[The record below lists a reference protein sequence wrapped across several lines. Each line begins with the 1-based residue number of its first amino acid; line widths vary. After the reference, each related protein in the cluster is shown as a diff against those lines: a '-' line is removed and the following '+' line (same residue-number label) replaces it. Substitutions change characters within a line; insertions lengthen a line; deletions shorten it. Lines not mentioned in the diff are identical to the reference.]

1 MATPMHDDV
10 STGQYLMRR
19 LKAQG
24 VDTVF
29 GMPGVHTL
37 ELYRGIAAERIAH
50 VLVRHEQ
57 GAGFMA
63 DGYARVTGRPG
74 VCTLITGPG
83 LTNALTPI
91 GQAFSDS
98 VPMLVISSVNP
109 LAHGGLGQGRLHEIT
124 DQQAVVAPLVGLTRT
139 ATDAAG
145 VDAFVAD
152 AYEMFAAR
160 RPSPAHLQMPVD
172 VLSAPC
178 GRPADGGPLDPA
190 PRPRAGAD
198 EIERAA
204 RLLAGAER
212 PAIIAGGGAL
222 GAAGVL
228 ARLAERLGAPV
239 LMTVAGKGL
248 LPDRHALSLGATW
261 PEGATRTMLA
271 RADLV
276 LALGTELAE
285 TDHWADR
292 PGIPG
297 KIVRVDLDLAKL
309 HDPLPAE
316 LPLLADAGLA
326 AADILDSLG
335 AGQATGWGGRAADEV
350 SAVRRAIDAAAER
363 TQPGFR
369 SALGALREALPA
381 DAVIATDMTQ
391 LAYAANSGLPV
402 DRPRSY
408 LHPVGFGTLGYAL
421 PAAIGA
427 KVAAPDRPVIAVA
440 GDGGFLFTLAELGTA
455 VELGLSLPIV
465 LWDNDGLG
473 QIRDDMIARQ
483 MPQIGVNPQQPGL
496 SGRRARLRRRGGRG
510 QRPARA
516 GRRVARRAGAALAD
530 AAPGARRQLPLS
542 LPPPP

>member
-1 MATPMHDDV
+1 MQDDV

-98 VPMLVISSVNP
+98 VPMLVLSSVNP
-109 LAHGGLGQGRLHEIT
+109 LEHGGLGQGRLHEIT

-160 RPSPAHLQMPVD
+160 RPRPAHLQMPVD

-190 PRPRAGAD
+190 PRPRAATD

-222 GAAGVL
+222 GAA
-228 ARLAERLGAPV
+228 ERAGAPGRA
-239 LMTVAGKGL
+239 AGR
-248 LPDRHALSLGATW
+248 PRADDRS
-261 PEGATRTMLA
+261 PA
-271 RADLV
+271 RAWCPT
-276 LALGTELAE
+276 GTRSRSAR
-285 TDHWADR
+285 HGPRAR
-292 PGIPG
+292 PARCWPG
-297 KIVRVDLDLAKL
+297 PTWCWRSA
-309 HDPLPAE
+309 PSSPRPTTGPTGRASPARSSASTSTG
-316 LPLLADAGLA
+316 PSCTTPCRPSCRCSPMPAWPPH
-326 AADILDSLG
+326 DILDSLG
-335 AGQATGWGGRAADEV
+335 AGQRDWVGRA
-350 SAVRRAIDAAAER
+350 RRGRGLGRPPGDRRGGGAR

-381 DAVIATDMTQ
+381 DAVVATDMTQ

-483 MPQIGVNPQQPGL
+483 MPQIGVNPQNPDYL
-496 SGRRARLRRRGGRG
+496 A
-510 QRPARA
+510 
-516 GRRVARRAGAALAD
+516 VARGFGAEAVEVAGPRALAAELRAALARPSPTLLRVR
-530 AAPGARRQLPLS
+530 AASFP
-542 LPPPP
+542 